1 MATQQEISSLIE
13 QYAKF
18 DAMFIAAAKAGNTTE
33 VDDIQLQMGKIR
45 EKLNAMGVLTTPPQ
59 DEQPS

>member
-13 QYAKF
+13 QYVKF
-18 DAMFIAAAKAGNTTE
+18 DAMFMSAAKAGNTTE

-45 EKLNAMGVLTTPPQ
+45 EKLNAMGVFTTPPQ